1 MEQTLT
7 WSDVR
12 HLMGEARSLARRLLR
27 FEAHAQS
34 LPVTALVLTGLRR
47 QKLADQ
53 EWTDVTWDNRERFL
67 AAMYRAMDRALKD
80 HGRRRLAKKRMAQ
93 QWITLEEILPDDLLR
108 VADLQPHDLERSL
121 DERPEVIDALTTAL
135 ALLESTQPEWACV
148 ARHRYYGGLTVEETA
163 RIMSISERTVSRH
176 WERAR
181 VLLYAEIVRLLHAK
195 GSEL

>member
-7 WSDVR
+7 WRDVR
-12 HLMGEARSLARRLLR
+12 HLMSEARSLARRLLR

-108 VADLQPHDLERSL
+108 AADFQPHDLERSL
-121 DERPEVIDALTTAL
+121 GERPEVVEALTTAL

-148 ARHRYYGGLTVEETA
+148 ARHRYYGGLTVDETA
-163 RIMSISERTVSRH
+163 RIMGIAERTVRRH
-176 WERAR
+176 WERAW
-181 VLLYAEIVRLLHAK
+181 VLLHAEMVRLLRAQAF
-195 GSEL
+195 EL

>member
-1 MEQTLT
+1 MEQALT

-12 HLMGEARSLARRLLR
+12 HLMGEARAIARRLLR

-53 EWTDVTWDNRERFL
+53 EWTDVTWSDRERFL

-80 HGRRRLAKKRMAQ
+80 QGRRRLAKKRAAQ
-93 QWITLEEILPDDLLR
+93 QWIPLEDVSPDDAWR
-108 VADLQPHDLERSL
+108 VADFQPHDLERSL
-121 DERPEVIDALTTAL
+121 DEHPEAIEALTAAL
-135 ALLESTQPEWACV
+135 AQLESVHPEWACV

-163 RIMSISERTVSRH
+163 RIMGVNERTVRRH

-181 VLLYAEIVRLLHAK
+181 VLLYAEVVRRLRAE
-195 GSEL
+195 GFEL